1 MGVRANPVPVRT
13 MLFLI
18 FQLGHDRYALDAADV
33 VEVLPLVPVKTL
45 PGAPA
50 WVVGVFSYH
59 GQPVPVIDLPALAL
73 GRPAARRLS
82 TRTVLVRYPL
92 VGAEDGARILAIVVE
107 RATRTMRRDPADF
120 TASGVA
126 TPHARYLGWVAPDPA
141 GLVQRISVQDLLPD
155 DVKALLFVSEV
166 HA

>member
-1 MGVRANPVPVRT
+1 

-18 FQLGHDRYALDAADV
+18 FQLGQDRYALDATEV
-33 VEVLPLVPVKTL
+33 VEVLPLVPLKAL

-50 WVVGVFSYH
+50 WVAGVFSYH

-92 VGAEDGARILAIVVE
+92 AGADQGARILAIVVE
-107 RATRTMRRDPADF
+107 QATRTMRRDRADF
-120 TASGVA
+120 TDSGVTA
-126 TPHARYLGWVAPDPA
+126 PQARYLGPVAADAA
-141 GLVQRISVQDLLPD
+141 GLVQLISVQNLLPD
-155 DVKALLFVSEV
+155 DVKAMLFVAEF
-166 HA
+166 AA